1 MPALQTPRDPSGLDF
16 PLHPFELHGPGFE
29 PQCWLA
35 PELGDGLDVGIV
47 ELVWV
52 ETMVDVGSVVAARI
66 GEPVLRVA
74 RSAPIYSVENELAYL
89 EDVFLLANP
98 PPTPPPTAPPM
109 TKTTIMQ
116 RSQKVVGRKPQT
128 RREL

>member
-1 MPALQTPRDPSGLDF
+1 MADKV
-16 PLHPFELHGPGFE
+16 E
-29 PQCWLA
+29 
-35 PELGDGLDVGIV
+35 DGLDVGIV

-52 ETMVDVGSVVAARI
+52 ETMVDVDLGVTRI

-74 RSAPIYSVENELAYL
+74 RSAPMIRFYSVENELAYL
-89 EDVFLLANP
+89 EDVFLLANL
-98 PPTPPPTAPPM
+98 PPTPPPTPPM

>member
-1 MPALQTPRDPSGLDF
+1 MADKV
-16 PLHPFELHGPGFE
+16 E
-29 PQCWLA
+29 
-35 PELGDGLDVGIV
+35 DGLDVGIV

-52 ETMVDVGSVVAARI
+52 ETMVDVDSVVATRI

-74 RSAPIYSVENELAYL
+74 RSAPMIRFYSVENELAYL
-89 EDVFLLANP
+89 EDVFLLANL
-98 PPTPPPTAPPM
+98 PPTPPPTPPM